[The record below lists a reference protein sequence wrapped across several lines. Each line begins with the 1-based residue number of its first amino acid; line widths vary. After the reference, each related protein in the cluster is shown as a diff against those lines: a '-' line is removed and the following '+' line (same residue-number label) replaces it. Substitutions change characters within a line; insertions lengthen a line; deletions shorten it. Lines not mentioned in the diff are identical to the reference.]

1 MHIYNEYIFFFY
13 KWCIQCKLF
22 KNCLSLFNLFIVR
35 SFRVPNICSTVFYFN
50 GCTTDNMPERDVT
63 KWKTFTQTAF
73 IIIWLITFARNQNLL
88 LMTSM
93 IMSVSPLF
101 NLFYFTRVI
110 NLKAHKSTI
119 VFKRTYRINSFQYLF
134 NFLINQFIF
143 YYLRDFFSNIK
154 VVISN
159 LLNEEWCANKKN
171 CLLSFSQRSKSCL
184 YIWMAMTF
192 DDVISIFSWY
202 LCVSRVLVTPP
213 FSTCM
218 WNSV

>member
-1 MHIYNEYIFFFY
+1 MHIYNVYNFFFY
-13 KWCIQCKLF
+13 KWCIQRKLF
-22 KNCLSLFNLFIVR
+22 KNCLRLFNLLIVQ
-35 SFRVPNICSTVFYFN
+35 SFKVPNMFSIVIYFN

-63 KWKTFTQTAF
+63 KWKTFTQTAY
-73 IIIWLITFARNQNLL
+73 IIIRLITFARNRNLL
-88 LMTSM
+88 LMTSV

-110 NLKAHKSTI
+110 NLKAHKSTF
-119 VFKRTYRINSFQYLF
+119 VFKRTYKINSFQYLF

-143 YYLRDFFSNIK
+143 YYLRDFFFQILKPIK
-154 VVISN
+154 RIVCCHFHKGPSHV
-159 LLNEEWCANKKN
+159 
-171 CLLSFSQRSKSCL
+171 

>member
-1 MHIYNEYIFFFY
+1 MNLVPFLPELQRNDLKNKIYNNRNFFCPNIKCYDNVDCKTCTMHIYNVYNFFFY
-13 KWCIQCKLF
+13 KWCIQRKLF
-22 KNCLSLFNLFIVR
+22 KNCLSLFNLFIVQ

-110 NLKAHKSTI
+110 LKAHKSTI

-143 YYLRDFFSNIK
+143 YYLRDFFFQILKWTLAICS
-154 VVISN
+154 
-159 LLNEEWCANKKN
+159 
-171 CLLSFSQRSKSCL
+171 
-184 YIWMAMTF
+184 M
-192 DDVISIFSWY
+192 
-202 LCVSRVLVTPP
+202 
-213 FSTCM
+213 
-218 WNSV
+218 

>member
-1 MHIYNEYIFFFY
+1 MSDLLDLLEYQIFVLLSFISMVVLRTICRNVMLRNERPSH
-13 KWCIQCKLF
+13 KL
-22 KNCLSLFNLFIVR
+22 LLFN
-35 SFRVPNICSTVFYFN
+35 Y
-50 GCTTDNMPERDVT
+50 
-63 KWKTFTQTAF
+63 

-143 YYLRDFFSNIK
+143 YYLRDFFFQILKWSLAIC
-154 VVISN
+154 S
-159 LLNEEWCANKKN
+159 
-171 CLLSFSQRSKSCL
+171 
-184 YIWMAMTF
+184 M
-192 DDVISIFSWY
+192 
-202 LCVSRVLVTPP
+202 
-213 FSTCM
+213 
-218 WNSV
+218 

>member
-1 MHIYNEYIFFFY
+1 MHIYNVYIFFFY

-35 SFRVPNICSTVFYFN
+35 SFRSFRVPNICSTVFYFN
-50 GCTTDNMPERDVT
+50 GCITDNMPERDVT

-101 NLFYFTRVI
+101 NLFSFTRVI

-119 VFKRTYRINSFQYLF
+119 VFKRTYRINSFQYSF

-143 YYLRDFFSNIK
+143 YYLRDFCF
-154 VVISN
+154 
-159 LLNEEWCANKKN
+159 
-171 CLLSFSQRSKSCL
+171 
-184 YIWMAMTF
+184 
-192 DDVISIFSWY
+192 
-202 LCVSRVLVTPP
+202 
-213 FSTCM
+213 
-218 WNSV
+218 

>member
-1 MHIYNEYIFFFY
+1 MHIYNVYVFFFY

-22 KNCLSLFNLFIVR
+22 RNCLSMFNLFIVR
-35 SFRVPNICSTVFYFN
+35 SFRSFKVPNICSTVFYFN

-110 NLKAHKSTI
+110 LKAHKSTI

-143 YYLRDFFSNIK
+143 YYLIEIIFFK
-154 VVISN
+154 
-159 LLNEEWCANKKN
+159 
-171 CLLSFSQRSKSCL
+171 
-184 YIWMAMTF
+184 Y
-192 DDVISIFSWY
+192 
-202 LCVSRVLVTPP
+202 
-213 FSTCM
+213 
-218 WNSV
+218 